1 MDPTQ
6 ERVQGSRRQ
15 KKIQKYIDTQIHKY
29 GNMNTNTNIKRQE
42 PTSGKRARILQANT
56 TNPMMGRVPKTQTTL
71 PYERRPEG
79 GVQLLLVMVLV
90 GIFILITIKT
100 ILTDIK
106 YKFLTF
112 AKAYEDDHPDDDEV
126 ESHLELEIS
135 KRRLKVVLENIF
147 ICQNV

>member
-1 MDPTQ
+1 M
-6 ERVQGSRRQ
+6 
-15 KKIQKYIDTQIHKY
+15 
-29 GNMNTNTNIKRQE
+29 
-42 PTSGKRARILQANT
+42 
-56 TNPMMGRVPKTQTTL
+56 
-71 PYERRPEG
+71 
-79 GVQLLLVMVLV
+79 QLLLVMVLV

-135 KRRLKVVLENIF
+135 KRRLKVVLENTCTSIQSACCKCHIGIEISKRQPKVGF
-147 ICQNV
+147 QYSWLFG